1 MNPPRFGI
9 IQRVATCW
17 VRSHDRVDVQ
27 PVDGA
32 HPLQRRLFQRGRELA
47 AGVVHQD
54 VETLESLADRV
65 EEPRDLF
72 GLAHVA
78 GAREASLP
86 DRLGNDRERFG
97 SSAADRDGAARGND
111 RPGRG
116 GADPGPTTG
125 DDRDPPRERVGC
137 QR

>member
-9 IQRVATCW
+9 IQRVGDLLGD
-17 VRSHDRVDVQ
+17 VPRRVDVQ

-32 HPLQRRLFQRGRELA
+32 HPLQRRLFQRRRELA

-54 VETLESLADRV
+54 VDTLESLADRV

-78 GAREASLP
+78 RAREASLP
-86 DRLGNDRERFG
+86 ERLGDDRERLG
-97 SSAADRDGAARGND
+97 ATAADRDGAARGND
-111 RPGRG
+111 RPAPWR
-116 GADPGPTTG
+116 
-125 DDRDPPRERVGC
+125 RRSRS
-137 QR
+137 RRR